1 MRASGC
7 SPTPASPP
15 LADVIDAVHEEGGA
29 IFGQLLHLGRQ
40 ANGGLARTA
49 SWGVSP
55 IPWATGAAVPH
66 VMDDHEVA
74 MMVDA
79 FASGA
84 RRSRDAGMDGLEVQL
99 GHGHLLAQ
107 FLSPASNHRADAWG
121 RDRAGRMRAP
131 RQVLE
136 RVLEVA
142 DGRPIGIRISAE
154 EFLPDGL
161 TSSGAGAEDIIEVV
175 AELLAVLPLAFLNVS
190 HSA

>member
-1 MRASGC
+1 
-7 SPTPASPP
+7 
-15 LADVIDAVHEEGGA
+15 
-29 IFGQLLHLGRQ
+29 
-40 ANGGLARTA
+40 
-49 SWGVSP
+49 
-55 IPWATGAAVPH
+55 
-66 VMDDHEVA
+66 MDDHEVA